1 MKVKKF
7 ASVYIL
13 VDNLNVGGIQ
23 RLSMDESY
31 WLKANNFKNS
41 ILVLGES
48 TQETTIINIDSN
60 YFKMNKIEIIYLGKS
75 KATQFYNMVKTF
87 RETSKNTIVV
97 SHSAGGTPLIFL
109 SRIFT
114 FKKIK
119 VFLWIHQAITLSG
132 RSQAHKR
139 LFYSLFASKLFFGA
153 RHFQEEWID
162 FVKRS
167 FWKFLYFKRGHFD
180 RIGVYLPRVFWS
192 GHDEVHFCENLP
204 LVSHVIFASRM
215 SGWKG
220 FEKFR
225 EICSNLIGENIHSIV
240 MRIGSKED
248 HFSSPEANDF
258 EHSAL
263 NVSPSVIYTNS
274 SLVHF
279 YPTNYG
285 EKVRYPQSIGLN
297 VLEFLALGV
306 PSLISQESF
315 LTFPELQDSLLIYI
329 VDWES
334 LSDVK
339 ISFEK
344 AKSLETKDRMKEAER
359 LSAAVSIERHMN
371 RIVEEFA
378 RDM

>member
-1 MKVKKF
+1 MKVKKL
-7 ASVYIL
+7 ASIYIL

-31 WLKANNFKNS
+31 WLKAKDFESS

-48 TQETTIINIDSN
+48 SQETTIIDIDGN
-60 YFKMNKIEIIYLGKS
+60 YFDMNKIHIIYLGKS
-75 KATQFYNMVKTF
+75 KATQFSNLIKTF
-87 RETSKNTIVV
+87 RKSSKNTVVV

-114 FKKIK
+114 LKKIK
-119 VFLWIHQAITLSG
+119 VFLWIHQAITLSE
-132 RSQAHKR
+132 RVQAHKR
-139 LFYSLFASKLFFGA
+139 VFYSLFAKKLFFGA
-153 RHFQEEWID
+153 RHFQEEWFD
-162 FVKRS
+162 FVKTS
-167 FWKFLYFKRGHFD
+167 IWKYFYFKRGHFD
-180 RIGVYLPRVFWS
+180 RIGVFLPRVIWS
-192 GHDEVHFCENLP
+192 GHEQVDFCKNSL
-204 LVSHVIFASRM
+204 LIAHIIFASRM
-215 SGWKG
+215 SSWKG
-220 FEKFR
+220 YEKFR
-225 EICSNLIGENIHSIV
+225 EICSNLIGEKIHSIV
-240 MRIGSKED
+240 MRIGPKEN
-248 HFSSPEANDF
+248 HFSIPEDNDF

-263 NVSPSVIYTNS
+263 NISPSMIYTNRS
-274 SLVHF
+274 EVHF

-315 LTFPELQDSLLIYI
+315 LTFPELQDSPLIYV

-339 ISFEK
+339 IAFEK
-344 AKSLETKDRMKEAER
+344 AKSLEAQDRMKEAKQ
-359 LSAAVSIERHMN
+359 LSTAVSIERHMN